1 MPGDTFRLVTLVLF
15 SLVPVAMCISLI
27 MKRSKQGYMT
37 KEELI
42 NTLNDEGDVT
52 IISPPDPLL
61 LAACSL
67 VPRKNSTIPPL
78 QKNAEDER

>member
-1 MPGDTFRLVTLVLF
+1 MHGETFRLVTLFLIA
-15 SLVPVAMCISLI
+15 LVPVAMCISLI
-27 MKRSKQGYMT
+27 TKRSKQKAMT

-42 NTLNDEGDVT
+42 ETLNYEGDVT

-67 VPRKNSTIPPL
+67 VPRKNSTLPPPP
-78 QKNAEDER
+78 KNEEER